1 MRNRSRALLLALLV
15 SACARQFTTGGKT
28 SYTPKWHVGD
38 WWVIKTWEPA
48 TSGLADDSNR
58 SYRRYDVA
66 GVEKIGR
73 QDCYVLRAASPDRG
87 GGSSGPDVVWYVR
100 TDNWLVVRQ
109 ILFSGPYGS
118 VAPDTVESHLGLVG
132 PLFGGEQCL
141 PRFPLKPEG
150 LDTMFKPRRLE
161 DYSAWS
167 REISSVAEPASVKRL
182 LEEGDTAGGRVVRPT
197 GVVFEVRTEAGGE
210 LGLRAQPP
218 GRRII
223 QSRQLWSH
231 NQPWRVY
238 GELAHYDAANPVWRV
253 VERSW
258 LVAVGHTKK

>member
-1 MRNRSRALLLALLV
+1 MRGRGILLSVLLV
-15 SACARQFTTGGKT
+15 AACARQFTAGGHT
-28 SYTPKWHVGD
+28 SFTPRWRVGD
-38 WWVIKTWEPA
+38 WWVVKIWEPA
-48 TSGLADDSNR
+48 TSVLADDSNR

-87 GGSSGPDVVWYVR
+87 GGSSGTDVVWYVR
-100 TDNWLVVRQ
+100 TDNWIVVRQ
-109 ILFSGPYGS
+109 VLFSGPGS
-118 VAPDTVESHLGLVG
+118 DVTPDTQESPQGLVG

-141 PRFPLKPEG
+141 PRFPLKPER

-182 LEEGDTAGGRVVRPT
+182 LDEGDTAGGRVVRPT

-210 LGLRAQPP
+210 LGLRAEPP
-218 GRRII
+218 ERRIVHSL
-223 QSRQLWSH
+223 QYWSRG
-231 NQPWRVY
+231 QPWRVY
-238 GELAHYDAANPVWRV
+238 GEIADYDAANPVWRV

-258 LVAVGHTKK
+258 LVAVGHSKK